1 LYLIF
6 KYKSINSDNK
16 LINLINLILFYL
28 EFLIYIWTNL
38 LENLMC
44 HIHIN
49 YLLEIKM
56 GWLIKYILIV
66 NKF

>member
-56 GWLIKYILIV
+56 G
-66 NKF
+66 